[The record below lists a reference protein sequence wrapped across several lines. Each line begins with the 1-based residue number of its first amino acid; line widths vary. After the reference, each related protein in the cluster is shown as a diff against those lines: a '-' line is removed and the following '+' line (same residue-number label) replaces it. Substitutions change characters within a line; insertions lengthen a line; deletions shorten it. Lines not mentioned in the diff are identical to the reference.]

1 MIFYYKKNPSN
12 KQIET
17 FFLANDLNYKYIIQ
31 QINSE
36 YVTKTLEADIKL
48 AQNLSLRGT
57 PAFVINNEIHF
68 GYFSMS
74 EIESKL
80 LNQQ

>member
-1 MIFYYKKNPSN
+1 MAKIALVESKPSR
-12 KQIET
+12 
-17 FFLANDLNYKYIIQ
+17 ND
-31 QINSE
+31 
-36 YVTKTLEADIKL
+36 YVRL
-48 AQNLSLRGT
+48 
-57 PAFVINNEIHF
+57 FNNEIHF